1 MVMVILISW
10 ISKFQVP
17 AKKGTSGITYT
28 KIFVK
33 YQPIFVKYQPI
44 LEDTDTKNS
53 KIQGDL
59 RLFYRDQTMCLA

>member
-17 AKKGTSGITYT
+17 AKKGTSGITHT

-33 YQPIFVKYQPI
+33 YQPILK
-44 LEDTDTKNS
+44 ETDTKNS